1 MVTGKVLANYQWSG
15 DAVYTLD
22 QAEVDDYLLSYA
34 VPEEC
39 TMCGLTAG

>member
-22 QAEVDDYLLSYA
+22 QAEIDDYYLAYA

-39 TMCGLTAG
+39 TNIWLTAG